1 MSEFVAGC
9 SSGFIQSLIGHP
21 LDTLKVLAQT
31 SISTNKKPVINKS
44 NGRLHH
50 RVLKLYRGV
59 TYPTAMNML
68 TTGIIFDVNARIYKE
83 TTCHYKSGFLTGC
96 FIAPTMYFF
105 DTGKIYYQTKCA
117 SLPQTYYFPWRKFFN
132 WNGLG
137 ATFAREALANSLY
150 IGVYFDLEER
160 TSPLIAGGIA
170 GLASWCIAYPVDVI
184 KTRQMSDCSLSF
196 MKAAKQG
203 YLWRG
208 FGVCALRAVL
218 VNAAGFWTYDYIKHY
233 YPIDI

>member
-117 SLPQTYYFPWRKFFN
+117 TLPQTYYFPWRKFFN

-196 MKAAKQG
+196 MNAAKQG

>member
-31 SISTNKKPVINKS
+31 SVSNNNNKLLNKAS
-44 NGRLHH
+44 GKLHH
-50 RVLKLYRGV
+50 RFTKLYSGV
-59 TYPTAMNML
+59 TYPTAMSML
-68 TTGIIFDVNARIYKE
+68 TTGIIFDVNSRIHKE
-83 TTCHYKSGFLTGC
+83 TENHYKSGFLTGC

-117 SLPQTYYFPWRKFFN
+117 SLPQTYYFPWKKFLN

-160 TSPLIAGGIA
+160 TNSPLVSGGIA
-170 GLASWCIAYPVDVI
+170 GLSSWCVSYPVDVI
-184 KTRQMSDCSLSF
+184 KTRQMTDCSLSF
-196 MKAAKQG
+196 LNAAKQG

-218 VNAAGFWTYDYIKHY
+218 VNAAGFWTYDYVKHHY
-233 YPIDI
+233 H